1 MEVNRQLLTDDQRK
15 ELDRY
20 TEFFNGPLWR
30 DLVNRYQPVIEAQQG
45 RLTKVDSL
53 VELGRVQGRLDVLY
67 SIFVS
72 LPDLVNYEFL
82 LITGQAG
89 REGLNEDPVDESDW
103 AR

>member
-20 TEFFNGPLWR
+20 TEFFNGPTWR
-30 DLVNRYQPVIEAQQG
+30 AMVERYQPVIEAQQG
-45 RLTKVDSL
+45 RLTKVDEL
-53 VELGRVQGRLDVLY
+53 VELGRVQGRLEVLY
-67 SIFVS
+67 SIFVH

-89 REGLNEDPVDESDW
+89 REGLDEDPVDSADW
-103 AR
+103 TR